1 MFLQKY
7 QLPTGR
13 HSFHDI
19 TATVRRAISESGV
32 QEGVAVIF
40 TPHTTAGITINEN
53 ADPDVLHDLE
63 YGLDHTFPNLPQYR
77 HAEENSDAH
86 MKSSLVS
93 ASLSVII
100 TGGKP
105 ILGVWQDIYFC
116 EFDGTRHRTYYIKVL
131 EG

>member
-40 TPHTTAGITINEN
+40 TPHTTAGITITTWSTGWTTPSPTCPST
-53 ADPDVLHDLE
+53 ATPRRTPT
-63 YGLDHTFPNLPQYR
+63 HT
-77 HAEENSDAH
+77 
-86 MKSSLVS
+86 
-93 ASLSVII
+93 
-100 TGGKP
+100 
-105 ILGVWQDIYFC
+105 
-116 EFDGTRHRTYYIKVL
+116 
-131 EG
+131 